1 MARAADPMSQAAVI
15 YHTYLLAIAGGA
27 LLSDAAALRD
37 TADAL
42 AIAERSG
49 DESALYL
56 VRFVRGIAL
65 VHRVG
70 RERESGFSL
79 LAEVREASVQE
90 RFSMTALPIIDV
102 EIAREKAR
110 SGDLN
115 GAIELARAVNDD
127 LFDSGGAT
135 WSAPEADVLVEA
147 LLHRGSDG
155 DLAEAQAAIDRL
167 ASVPTD
173 PRFVLNEIWLLRLR
187 ALLARARGDE
197 AGYREFRD
205 RYRKL
210 ATELGFEGHMARWPR
225 Q

>member
-1 MARAADPMSQAAVI
+1 MINGALTIGRSPLALAIACRGGARWWLGIPGWKDDFAEAVAMARAADPMSQAAVI

-27 LLSDAAALRD
+27 LLSDATALRD

-56 VRFVRGIAL
+56 VRFVHGIAL

-79 LAEVREASVQE
+79 LAEVREASVQK
-90 RFSMTALPIIDV
+90 RFTMTALPIIAV

-135 WSAPEADVLVEA
+135 WSVAGGRCLGGGTAAPWQ
-147 LLHRGSDG
+147 RRRPGRSP
-155 DLAEAQAAIDRL
+155 
-167 ASVPTD
+167 S
-173 PRFVLNEIWLLRLR
+173 
-187 ALLARARGDE
+187 
-197 AGYREFRD
+197 
-205 RYRKL
+205 RYRPVGVG
-210 ATELGFEGHMARWPR
+210 TDRPR
-225 Q
+225 VRAE